1 MKIEAI
7 LKPFQRFGVHLG
19 CDRIH
24 KLLQNLGNPHL
35 QVPLIHVAG
44 TNGKGSVC
52 AYLSSV
58 LTEAGYRTGRYTS
71 PHLVNWTERI
81 SLDEQKIT
89 EEDFCQVLIQV
100 QNAISPNEESPTQFE
115 VITAAAWLYF
125 AQQKADIVVME
136 VGLGGR
142 LDATNVCPQP
152 VVSVITSISREHW
165 QQLGNTV
172 SEIAGEKAGIIK
184 SGCPVVMGKLPTDA
198 EKVVLNRAKE
208 LNCPIFIPQPSHQ
221 LDHLFQNLV
230 PTAEYQS
237 IFSQKTIKYPLVLAG
252 KIQLANSAL
261 ALATLE
267 ILQNQGWEK
276 ITEAAIFQGMEKT
289 KWLGRMQ
296 WTSYTINEKTY
307 RILIDGAHNPAAA
320 KALREYVN
328 SLNIKSVSWVMG
340 MLSTKEHDKVFTEL
354 LKPNDR
360 LYLLPVPDHS
370 TAKPDELAE
379 LAKKICPQ
387 LSFCQTYSDLNL
399 ALDSAFNVQ
408 KLDYLISNNSDK
420 DTAKDLVILCGSLYL
435 IGHFLKVVNDE

>member
-1 MKIEAI
+1 MNIDAI

-35 QVPLIHVAG
+35 QVPVIHVAG

-58 LTEAGYRTGRYTS
+58 LTQAGYRTGRYTS

-81 SLDEQKIT
+81 SFNEEQIT
-89 EEDFCQVLIQV
+89 NEDFCQLLLQV

-125 AQQKADIVVME
+125 AQQKADIAVME

-142 LDATNVCPQP
+142 LDATNVCLQTL
-152 VVSVITSISREHW
+152 VSVITSISREHW
-165 QQLGNTV
+165 QQLGSTV
-172 SEIAGEKAGIIK
+172 TEIAGEKAGIIK
-184 SGCPVVMGKLPTDA
+184 PGCPVVMGQLPPDA
-198 EKVVLNRAKE
+198 EKVVQTRAKE
-208 LNCPIFIPQPSHQ
+208 LNCPIFTPQPSHK
-221 LDHLFQNLV
+221 LDNPV
-230 PTAEYQS
+230 IMADYQS
-237 IFSQKTIKYPLVLAG
+237 IFSNKKIIYPLVLEG
-252 KIQLANSAL
+252 QIQLANSAL

-267 ILQNQGWEK
+267 ILQNQGWKK

-296 WTSYTINEKTY
+296 WTSKIINEKKY

-320 KALREYVN
+320 KALREYVD

-340 MLSTKEHDKVFTEL
+340 MLSTKEHDKVFEQL
-354 LKPNDR
+354 LRPNDR
-360 LYLLPVPDHS
+360 LYLLSVPDHS
-370 TAKPDELAE
+370 TAKPYELAK
-379 LAKKICPQ
+379 LAKKICPE
-387 LSFCQTYSDLNL
+387 LIDCQTYSDLNV
-399 ALDSAFNVQ
+399 ALDAAFNVPG
-408 KLDYLISNNSDK
+408 LDYFISDDADK
-420 DTAKDLVILCGSLYL
+420 GTAKDLVILCGSLYL
-435 IGHFLKVVNDE
+435 IGHFLTVVND

>member
-1 MKIEAI
+1 MNIEAI

-24 KLLQNLGNPHL
+24 KLLQNLDNPHL

-81 SLDEQKIT
+81 SFNEQQITT
-89 EEDFCQVLIQV
+89 EEFCQVLVQV
-100 QNAISPNEESPTQFE
+100 QNTISANEESPTQFE

-152 VVSVITSISREHW
+152 LISVITSISREHW

-198 EKVVLNRAKE
+198 EKVVQNRAKE
-208 LNCPIFIPQPSHQ
+208 LNCPIFIPQPAHQ
-221 LDHLFQNLV
+221 LDNPV
-230 PTAEYQS
+230 SMAEYQS
-237 IFSQKTIKYPLVLAG
+237 IFSQKMIKYPLALAG
-252 KIQLANSAL
+252 QVQLANSAL

-276 ITEAAIFQGMEKT
+276 ITEAVIFSGMGKT

-296 WTSYTINEKTY
+296 WNSYTINEKKY

-340 MLSTKEHDKVFTEL
+340 MLSTKEHDQVFTEL

-360 LYLLPVPDHS
+360 LYLVPVPDHS
-370 TAKPDELAE
+370 TANPEELSK

-387 LSFCQTYSDLNL
+387 LTFCQTYPDLNL
-399 ALDSAFNVQ
+399 ALHAAFSVQ
-408 KLDYLISNNSDK
+408 ELDYLISNSSNEDK
-420 DTAKDLVILCGSLYL
+420 PKDLVILCGSLYL